1 MQSLIRKSLPK
12 SSPVTELARLEQQA
26 WEAEL
31 AARKAARPLPTKPT
45 WA

>member
-1 MQSLIRKSLPK
+1 MKSLIRKTLPK
-12 SSPVTELARLEQQA
+12 TSPISELALIEQEA
-26 WEAEL
+26 WMAEL